1 MIDGYVKPLAS
12 VVGSEEEAK
21 KRIYSVCTT
30 TYTGW
35 RPRDV
40 TQNR

>member
-1 MIDGYVKPLAS
+1 MSMLKPSLLLLAR
-12 VVGSEEEAK
+12 EEEAK